1 MKNRRLAT
9 LATAALSALALALT
23 ACGGGTGGGT
33 TSDALDGSDMDA
45 LIAAAQA
52 EGELTAYWH
61 SSRIEKAGA
70 AFEAKY
76 GIKVTGT
83 KQTDSETTERVVREV
98 ESGNVL
104 ADIIG
109 YDDGARLAN
118 DLIPNNIIENYVP
131 PAFADKIPAEFQ
143 NPMIYLFQVTIWG
156 YNTEAYPNGCP
167 ITNLWQLTQPE
178 WKSNIHML
186 DPRLRTT
193 QVQWFAE
200 LEKHSDVL
208 AAAYKDLTGT
218 DLQLTEENAAL
229 EFIKRLAENDPILH
243 QGDEEVAAAVG
254 VKGQQ
259 APPMGQYTLGRHR
272 DNEKLDHALEFCD
285 LTPFPAFNQ
294 PTYVGVVAKSK
305 HPNAA
310 RLFINF
316 LMTEEGVS
324 PWTAD
329 LGAYSVV
336 PGLSS
341 NPGNPYPSI
350 EAWGDRILNLTD
362 TKNVATRRGELLDF
376 WTKVN
381 G

>member
-1 MKNRRLAT
+1 MKNRRFARLAG
-9 LATAALSALALALT
+9 AALAAVFALS
-23 ACGGGTGGGT
+23 ACGGGGEGGN
-33 TSDALDGSDMDA
+33 AANVQDGSDMDA
-45 LIAAAQA
+45 LVAAAKA
-52 EGELTAYWH
+52 EGELVAYWH
-61 SSRIEKAGA
+61 SSRIEKAGE
-70 AFEAKY
+70 AFTAKY

-83 KQTDSETTERVVREV
+83 KQTDSETTERIVREV

-104 ADIIG
+104 ADVIG

-118 DLIPNNIIENYVP
+118 DLIPNHIVSNYVP
-131 PAFADKIPAEFQ
+131 PAYKDKIPAEFQ
-143 NPMIYLFQVTIWG
+143 DPMIYLFQVTIWG
-156 YNTEAYPNGCP
+156 YNTEAYPDGCP
-167 ITNLWQLTQPE
+167 VKNIWELTQPE

-200 LEKHSDVL
+200 LEKHSDEL
-208 AAAYKDLTGT
+208 AAAYKELTGS
-218 DLQLTEENAAL
+218 DLQLTESNAGL
-229 EFIKRLAENDPILH
+229 EFIKRLGENDPILH

-254 VKGQQ
+254 VKGQ
-259 APPMGQYTLGRHR
+259 AKPPLGQYTLGRHR
-272 DNEKLDHALEFCD
+272 DNEKLDHALAFCD

-294 PTYVGVVAKSK
+294 PTYVGVVEKAK

-316 LMTEEGVS
+316 LMTDEGVS
-324 PWTAD
+324 PWTSD

-336 PGLSS
+336 PGLPA
-341 NPGNPYPSI
+341 NPDNPYPSI

-376 WTKVN
+376 WTKIN